1 LSQKQF
7 FPFSFFLHGSW
18 FFIRVYAMKHD
29 KPSNGQKSL
38 SFFQPQILV
47 QYEELSIP
55 AIRRLPFLPLGRVSI
70 NVVVTLS
77 GSKGQLNTVVDIE
90 ANNLV

>member
-1 LSQKQF
+1 
-7 FPFSFFLHGSW
+7 
-18 FFIRVYAMKHD
+18 MKHD

-55 AIRRLPFLPLGRVSI
+55 AIPRLPSPPLGRVPI
-70 NVVVTLS
+70 NVLFRLS
-77 GSKGQLNTVVDIE
+77 FSKGPLHMVVDVE